1 MESTNKLV
9 VIPLQELYA
18 LLEEFFIKLRNQS
31 DTPYNSQQSDNTKI
45 YTRYEVAKILK
56 KSPNTVSKL
65 IRQKKLPASVFNKQY
80 YINHA
85 ELMKFLNHHSKC

>member
-1 MESTNKLV
+1 MDSANKLV
-9 VIPLQELYA
+9 VIPLQELFV
-18 LLEEFFIKLRNQS
+18 LLEEFFIKLRNQP

-56 KSPNTVSKL
+56 KSPNTVTKL
-65 IRQKKLPASVFNKQY
+65 IRQKKLHASVFNRQY

-85 ELMKFLNHHSKC
+85 ELMKFINQQSKC

>member
-9 VIPLQELYA
+9 VVPLQELFA
-18 LLEEFFIKLRNQS
+18 ILEEIFIKFRDQTN
-31 DTPYNSQQSDNTKI
+31 TPYYSHQSDNTKI

-56 KSPNTVSKL
+56 KSPNTVTKL
-65 IRQKKLPASVFNKQY
+65 IRQKKLHASVFNRQY

-85 ELMKFLNHHSKC
+85 ELMKFINHQSKC